1 PPRPRADPL
10 RTGREGVPGV
20 SAAHLGLRIETTKKT
35 ETIDITERVAEQVK
49 AAKIRE
55 GICVGTVAHTTAAIF
70 VNENADPDVQRDL
83 LTTLARLVPDAGD
96 YRHAEGNGP
105 AHVKSVLVGGDITV
119 PVRSGELALGRW
131 QGIYLAEF
139 DGPRTRS
146 VTVTVAGD
154 GSG

>member
-1 PPRPRADPL
+1 V
-10 RTGREGVPGV
+10 TT
-20 SAAHLGLRIETTKKT
+20 AHLGLRIETSKRA

-49 AAKIRE
+49 AAQIRE
-55 GICVGTVAHTTAAIF
+55 GICVVTVAHTTAAVF

-83 LTTLARLVPDAGD
+83 LTTLSRLVPDTGD

-105 AHVKSVLVGGDITV
+105 AHIKSVLVGSDITV
-119 PVRSGELALGRW
+119 AIRNGRLDLGRW

-146 VTVTVAGD
+146 ATVTVIGERAG
-154 GSG
+154 